1 MNILIV
7 SHARSGS
14 TSLLNALS
22 DIYSLEKIYEP
33 FNIDAYR
40 WDEDSQRNWT
50 QQMKILLS
58 DDDSTSNKFLDK
70 KILKI
75 QAGNIDTWV
84 WENLSKFDKVIF
96 LLRNNIKDAFESV
109 VNANRYGWEMKYNA
123 TEDINFSTREDYN
136 YITRQYGIIVKF
148 LRKLNNTEKIY
159 TIWYDDLYKDFDTTK
174 QTLLNL
180 DSSFT
185 EDDIYNIWNGYLNPS
200 LRLRQKDD

>member
-58 DDDSTSNKFLDK
+58 DEDSTSNKFLDK

-84 WENLSKFDKVIF
+84 WENLPKFDKVIF

>member
-22 DIYSLEKIYEP
+22 DIYSLQKIYEP

-58 DDDSTSNKFLDK
+58 DEDSTSNKFLDK

-84 WENLSKFDKVIF
+84 WENLPKFDKVIF